1 MLSLKETLSIP
12 NNIPGG
18 LAKGKTP
25 ADLAKKYN
33 VPLAKVVAELK
44 KGTKVER
51 EHTSDSKIAI
61 EIAMDHLW
69 EDLYYYEKLATIEK

>member
-1 MLSLKETLSIP
+1 MLSLREALSIP

-25 ADLAKKYN
+25 MDLSKKYR
-33 VPLAKVVAELK
+33 VPLAKVVEELK
-44 KGTKVER
+44 KGVKVEM
-51 EHTSDSKIAI
+51 EHTVDPKFAI

-69 EDLYYYEKLATIEK
+69 EDIRYYEKLATIEK

>member
-1 MLSLKETLSIP
+1 MLSLKELLSVQ

-25 ADLAKKYN
+25 ADVAKKYN
-33 VPLAKVVAELK
+33 VSLAKVVAELK
-44 KGTKVER
+44 KGTKVEK

-69 EDLYYYEKLATIEK
+69 EDLQYYTKLAKAEK